1 MRAWK
6 AILSFHGNRNIF
18 YREKMLKEVV
28 DGMRSSVTRKYFTYT
43 LYGRNKYTETSSSTL
58 KIFFNIV

>member
-43 LYGRNKYTETSSSTL
+43 LYGRN
-58 KIFFNIV
+58 